1 MLQRSVLP
9 ERQLVQVQSTHFWLL
24 AMTVPGKR
32 RKTST
37 IPEIL
42 IGAIKAND
50 WNIGEQ
56 GMGWGFAMETGDQRR
71 GKTFAG

>member
-1 MLQRSVLP
+1 
-9 ERQLVQVQSTHFWLL
+9 
-24 AMTVPGKR
+24 MTVPGKQ
-32 RKTST
+32 RKTRT

-71 GKTFAG
+71 GKTFAV